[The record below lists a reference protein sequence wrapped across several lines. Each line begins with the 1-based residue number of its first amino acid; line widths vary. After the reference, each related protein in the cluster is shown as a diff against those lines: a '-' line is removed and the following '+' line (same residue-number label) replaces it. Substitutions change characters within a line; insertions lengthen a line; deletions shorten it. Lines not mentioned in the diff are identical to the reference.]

1 MTMATM
7 AVTMTIFLLMA
18 VTMTIHFLMDV
29 PIFMALT
36 EVFLLF
42 LAL

>member
-18 VTMTIHFLMDV
+18 VTMSIHFL
-29 PIFMALT
+29 IT
-36 EVFLLF
+36 FLF
-42 LAL
+42 GRV